1 MDISLVSVIIVVS
14 YKAHILHLQRE
25 SFQEA
30 ARHLMSLLGR
40 HLQDAQQQQTQQQ
53 TQQQQTQQQ
62 TQQQQTQQHTQTQAA
77 RIQQEMT
84 RLKNYVNNFI
94 VFCLPNS
101 THYKVK
107 RTSEK

>member
-53 TQQQQTQQQ
+53 TQQQQTQQ
-62 TQQQQTQQHTQTQAA
+62 HTQTQAA